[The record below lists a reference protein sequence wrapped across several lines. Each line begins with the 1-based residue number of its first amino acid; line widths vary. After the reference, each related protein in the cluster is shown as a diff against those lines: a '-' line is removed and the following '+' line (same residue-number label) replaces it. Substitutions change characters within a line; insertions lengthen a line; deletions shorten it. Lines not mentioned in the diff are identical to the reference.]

1 MRQDDDRL
9 SAGEALLWAALGT
22 GAGLLAGLTLS
33 AWVGGVSPR
42 RVRRVAERLRETA
55 APRLTINASVQA
67 VRVALQAEPRLAGL
81 GIQAVPVSR
90 GVVELRGWVPSR
102 IARTVAG
109 RTALAVRGI
118 DSVINSILVRGEDD
132 QSVSEDTRA
141 NDQSA

>member
-1 MRQDDDRL
+1 VRYDDDRL
-9 SAGEALLWAALGT
+9 GAGEALLWATLGT

-33 AWVGGVSPR
+33 AWVGGVSTR
-42 RVRRVAERLRETA
+42 RVRRAADRLRETA
-55 APRLTINASVQA
+55 APRLTIGASVQA

-90 GVVELRGWVPSR
+90 GAVELRGWVPSR
-102 IARTVAG
+102 AARTVAG
-109 RTALAVRGI
+109 RTALAVPGI
-118 DSVINSILVRGEDD
+118 ESVINSILVRGEDD

>member
-1 MRQDDDRL
+1 VRHDDDRL

-22 GAGLLAGLTLS
+22 GAGLLAGLSLS
-33 AWVGGVSPR
+33 AWVGGVSTR
-42 RVRRVAERLRETA
+42 RVRRAAERLREA
-55 APRLTINASVQA
+55 APPRLTIGASVQA

-90 GVVELRGWVPSR
+90 AVVELRGWVPNR
-102 IARTVAG
+102 IARTLAG
-109 RTALAVRGI
+109 RTALAVTGI

-132 QSVSEDTRA
+132 RSTSEDTRA

>member
-1 MRQDDDRL
+1 MRHDDDRL

-42 RVRRVAERLRETA
+42 RVRRAAERLREAA
-55 APRLTINASVQA
+55 APRLTIGASVQA

-90 GVVELRGWVPSR
+90 GVVELRGWVPTR

-109 RTALAVRGI
+109 RTALAVPGI

-132 QSVSEDTRA
+132 QSFSEDTRA

>member
-33 AWVGGVSPR
+33 AWVGGVSTR
-42 RVRRVAERLRETA
+42 RMRRAAERFRETA
-55 APRLTINASVQA
+55 RPRLTITASVQA

-132 QSVSEDTRA
+132 QGVSEDTRA

>member
-1 MRQDDDRL
+1 
-9 SAGEALLWAALGT
+9 
-22 GAGLLAGLTLS
+22 
-33 AWVGGVSPR
+33 
-42 RVRRVAERLRETA
+42 VAR
-55 APRLTINASVQA
+55 
-67 VRVALQAEPRLAGL
+67 QAEPRLAGL